1 MNGIIWGYMCKIR
14 RYGIH
19 NLGDWASEGADGI
32 VFQGVNE
39 SAEELVSTGD
49 GEGGWKVGTIRAAG
63 RIFLL
68 FTFWTMVGV
77 TLYDVI
83 FTIITK
89 W

>member
-1 MNGIIWGYMCKIR
+1 M
-14 RYGIH
+14 
-19 NLGDWASEGADGI
+19 
-32 VFQGVNE
+32 NE
-39 SAEELVSTGD
+39 SAEELVPAHD
-49 GEGGWKVGTIRAAG
+49 GEGGWKVGAIRAVK

-77 TLYDVI
+77 ALYDVI

>member
-1 MNGIIWGYMCKIR
+1 LCEIW

-19 NLGDWASEGADGI
+19 NFGDGVSEGVDGI

-49 GEGGWKVGTIRAAG
+49 GEGGRKFGTIRAVK

-68 FTFWTMVGV
+68 FAFWTMVGV
-77 TLYDVI
+77 ALYDVI
-83 FTIITK
+83 FTIIAK
-89 W
+89 R